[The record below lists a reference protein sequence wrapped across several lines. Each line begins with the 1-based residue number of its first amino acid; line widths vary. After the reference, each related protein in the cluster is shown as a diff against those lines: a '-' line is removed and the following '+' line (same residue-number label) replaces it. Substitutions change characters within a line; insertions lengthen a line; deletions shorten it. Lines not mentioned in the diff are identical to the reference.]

1 MMPMSTNRVVIDV
14 PGNTIRGPWEE
25 PVRSTL
31 PVPQTDPR
39 LELSEQALVLASQ
52 NAYPIVARQ
61 KSRRDNLGLAAGGAI
76 ALVLGVATFASLSS
90 SRHSSTAPAAASA
103 AQAQPQAG
111 LPMATSSVPGRPMGM
126 PMPGNAAPVAAPQ
139 GQPMAGMNH
148 MPGAMPMGGMPP
160 ASSPVLVFDGS
171 SPQSPTVA
179 AGPNTPRDASGAPT
193 MLAMGAGAAGVMSD
207 NSSAHASRL
216 ADPSGTVIQG
226 TLIPA
231 VLETAIDTD
240 VPGFARAVVSQ
251 DVRSFDGSKVLIPRS
266 SRLIG
271 EYKSATQ
278 AGQRRAYLMWTR
290 LVRPDGVSIAL
301 ASPAAD
307 FTGQAGVGGQVN
319 THFFSRFGSAILLSI
334 LGGALTLATGGASTV
349 VVSGGQSAAGA
360 ALQRDGNRGPTIK
373 VRQGEP
379 IRVFTARDLI
389 FSSGEGAAG

>member
-1 MMPMSTNRVVIDV
+1 MSTNRVVIDV

-25 PVRSTL
+25 PVRAAL

-39 LELSEQALVLASQ
+39 LELSEQALVVASQ

-61 KSRRDNLGLAAGGAI
+61 KSRRDNLGLAAGAAI
-76 ALVLGVATFASLSS
+76 ALVLGVATFASLNS
-90 SRHSSTAPAAASA
+90 SRHGASVPAAASA
-103 AQAQPQAG
+103 TQMQPQAG
-111 LPMATSSVPGRPMGM
+111 VPMATASVPGRPIAAPPGVMPMSGQATPM
-126 PMPGNAAPVAAPQ
+126 PMPGAAPGPATVMVPGTPAP
-139 GQPMAGMNH
+139 
-148 MPGAMPMGGMPP
+148 GG
-160 ASSPVLVFDGS
+160 SPVLVYDGS
-171 SPQSPTVA
+171 SPQGMTVA
-179 AGPNTPRDASGAPT
+179 AGPNTPRDADGAPT
-193 MLAMGAGAAGVMSD
+193 MLAGANPTRGVIADNGAARSTRISD
-207 NSSAHASRL
+207 PA
-216 ADPSGTVIQG
+216 GTVVQG

-240 VPGFARAVVSQ
+240 VPGFVRAVVSQ

-271 EYKSATQ
+271 EYKAATQ

-307 FTGQAGVGGQVN
+307 FTGQAGIGGQVN
-319 THFFSRFGSAILLSI
+319 SHFFSRFGSAILLSI
-334 LGGALTLATGGASTV
+334 LGGASTLASGGASTV
-349 VVSGGQSAAGA
+349 IYGGGQSAASSA
-360 ALQRDGNRGPTIK
+360 IQRDNRGPTIK